1 MSILFIHQDF
11 PGQVRHL
18 ALALQAASHRWTLV
32 NRHPQ
37 PCRGYHVF
45 MPALPDIQRQR
56 PDALVLVVGD
66 DCVRRIAPAPAK
78 GSTEDGVNGTLV
90 DFFDASVNGRAL

>member
-1 MSILFIHQDF
+1 ML
-11 PGQVRHL
+11 QVTGW
-18 ALALQAASHRWTLV
+18 ALV
-32 NRHPQ
+32 DRHPE

-66 DCVRRIAPAPAK
+66 DCVRRIAPAPAQ
-78 GSTEDGVNGTLV
+78 GTTEDGINGTLV
-90 DFFDASVNGRAL
+90 DFLDASVNGRTH